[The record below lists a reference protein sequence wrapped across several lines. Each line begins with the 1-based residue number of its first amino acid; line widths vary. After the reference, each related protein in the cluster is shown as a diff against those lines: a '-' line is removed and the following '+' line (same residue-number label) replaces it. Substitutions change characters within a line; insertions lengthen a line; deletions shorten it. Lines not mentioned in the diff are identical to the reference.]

1 MANGLMDTDA
11 AIRGEA
17 LVRTGKL
24 VTVFG
29 GSGFVGR
36 HLVRALADHGWRVRV
51 ASRRPDLAFALQPS
65 GRVGQIN
72 AVQANLRYPDSI
84 ARAVRDADAVV
95 NLVGLLA
102 QGGPQTFAAIHVEGS
117 RLIAEATKAAGLTRF
132 VQMSAIGADPASPS
146 EYGRTKAEAEAAV
159 LAILPEA
166 VIVRPSIVF
175 GPEDKFFNRF
185 AAMARLMPALP
196 LIGGGSGLLQ
206 PVFVG
211 DVAEAIAIAVDG
223 KARPGTIYE
232 LGGPEAR
239 SFKDIMAFILRTIG
253 RKRALVTLPFPV
265 AETMGGLTETIK
277 KATFG
282 LLPDMLDMTR
292 DQVELLKLDNVVSAV
307 AKVEGRTLQGLGIMP
322 ESYEAFVP
330 TYLYRFRKTGQYA
343 AQRMD

>member
-1 MANGLMDTDA
+1 MASSLVDTDT
-11 AIRGEA
+11 AIRGDA
-17 LVRTGKL
+17 LVRTGRL

-36 HLVRALADHGWRVRV
+36 HLVRALADRGWRVRV

-72 AVQANLRYPDSI
+72 AVQANLRYPESI

-102 QGGPQTFAAIHVEGS
+102 QGGTQTFSAIHTEGS
-117 RLIAEATKAAGLTRF
+117 RLIAEATRAAGLSRF
-132 VQMSAIGADPASPS
+132 VQMSAIGADPASAS
-146 EYGRTKAEAEAAV
+146 EYGRTKAAAEAAV
-159 LAILPEA
+159 LAVIPEA

-196 LIGGGSGLLQ
+196 LIGGGHGLLQ

-211 DVAEAIAIAVDG
+211 DVAEAIALAVDG
-223 KARPGTIYE
+223 KARPGTVYE

-239 SFKDIMAFILRTIG
+239 SFKDIMAFILETTG
-253 RKRALVTLPFPV
+253 RKRALVALPFSA
-265 AETMGGLTETIK
+265 AETMGGITETIK
-277 KATFG
+277 KAMFG
-282 LLPDMLDMTR
+282 LMPEMLDMTR
-292 DQVELLKLDNVVSAV
+292 DQIELLKLDNIVSSA
-307 AKVEGRTLQGLGIMP
+307 AKAEGRTLQGLGIAP

-343 AQRMD
+343 SSRVG